1 MKIRDVAIDY
11 LESHGLFRDQAVAA
25 IGAPKTHLVNIW
37 DDDIA
42 GYPSAFHALV
52 QLEAKRLA
60 LDWIDATMP
69 KHFAQYVLD
78 PKRME
83 ARCAAHA
90 DAAVELLSKTSIP
103 HGSS

>member
-83 ARCAAHA
+83 R
-90 DAAVELLSKTSIP
+90 ELPSEATP
-103 HGSS
+103 